1 MVVGID
7 GLNFASEFVV
17 FKLSYPSLEASEVI
31 VFGDGFNL
39 AKGVVFGVGDDV
51 FGILDV
57 GTTIEQIVGG
67 LMIKL
72 DEDRSCHHVKKY
84 RPRPVI

>member
-17 FKLSYPSLEASEVI
+17 FKLSCPSVEASEVI

-39 AKGVVFGVGDDV
+39 AKGVVFSVGDDV

-57 GTTIEQIVGG
+57 GTAIESIVGV
-67 LMIKL
+67 
-72 DEDRSCHHVKKY
+72 EDR
-84 RPRPVI
+84 PRAGVDRFEVADVIVGVGSL